1 MPKHHFALH
10 LSRALKR
17 HGVLVSLFTCERRH
31 KILKRWLHD
40 RRTLQSFERGAM
52 EEITLDHLHT
62 LHSVSLDKA
71 GIGSEHAPSRRQ
83 AEALRAF
90 AIDWGLPL
98 AGHTEWDLKAGLRF
112 PFWCV
117 CGTCKTLLGL
127 RPDIVRDPVRGR
139 GGGRGTPLGQGGP
152 SRALSQGPPSYL
164 FRRPS
169 ALRSPRYH

>member
-10 LSRALKR
+10 LSRALER

-62 LHSVSLDKA
+62 LHSVALDKA
-71 GIGSEHAPSRRQ
+71 GIGSEHSPSRRQ

-90 AIDWGLPL
+90 ALEWGLPL
-98 AGHTEWDLKAGLRF
+98 AGHTEWDLKVVLRF
-112 PFWCV
+112 HVWCV
-117 CGTCKTLLGL
+117 GGT
-127 RPDIVRDPVRGR
+127 
-139 GGGRGTPLGQGGP
+139 
-152 SRALSQGPPSYL
+152 S
-164 FRRPS
+164 
-169 ALRSPRYH
+169 